1 MILSKG
7 VQICGSHSDSMTR
20 CAQVIQQNCDIDFI
34 DINMGCPIDLIYQKG
49 AGSGLMDRRRK
60 LDEIIFGIDL
70 IIFRL
75 KIFKL
80 FY

>member
-1 MILSKG
+1 
-7 VQICGSHSDSMTR
+7 MTR